1 MIKIEE
7 RKTQKLPGLTSLF
20 LQSPYSDRLLE
31 IVKQCD
37 VRDFNKKTKEWEL
50 PVANLAY
57 LIDSLSCIS
66 DIDITLHKSTPKKIV
81 EYDLMN
87 HKTKPFPHQEDAIKF
102 GLNNNCFLLLDA
114 PGLGKTLDIIC
125 LAEELKAREGL
136 EHCFIVCGIAT
147 LKNNWKE
154 EILKHSRL
162 SCTILGEK
170 TTKTGKTVIGS
181 VSDRANQL
189 KKKIKEFFVI
199 TNIETLR
206 SEEVIKAI
214 KSGKNKFDM
223 MVVDECHTC
232 KSNTSIQSKNLQ
244 KIKDVKH
251 KIGLTGTLFL
261 NNPVDAYVPLH
272 WIGAERGTYSSFK
285 YFYSKFGGNFG
296 NDLLGFRNLDYLKD
310 QLEKYSLRRTK
321 DILNLPPK
329 NIINEYVDMPDA
341 QQIFYDNIKQGIIDQ
356 VDKVHMSTANLLA
369 MVSRLRQ
376 ATACPSI
383 LTTEAIPSG
392 KIDRAVDLAEQ
403 IVSSG
408 EKVVIFSTF
417 KETVKQLS
425 EKLNY
430 LGVVVGTGDND
441 DSEIEEAKIAFQ
453 TDANTRVFIG
463 TTSKC
468 GTGITLNAA
477 SYMIFID
484 HPWTAAGC
492 TQCEDRIHRIGTN
505 RPVFIYYLISKDTID
520 EHVKDVV
527 LDKSILSDY
536 IIDDNVPPQLYD
548 RLKQIIM
555 EMN

>member
-244 KIKDVKH
+244 KLKDIKH

-296 NDLLGFRNLDYLKD
+296 NDLLGFRNLAYLKD
-310 QLEKYSLRRTK
+310 QLETCSLRRGK
-321 DILNLPPK
+321 ELLNLPEK
-329 NIINEYVDMPDA
+329 TVIHEVVELNDKQKQFYQNIV
-341 QQIFYDNIKQGIIDQ
+341 KGIVDQ
-356 VDKVHMSTANLLA
+356 VDKVHISSSEVLSL
-369 MVSRLRQ
+369 VGRLRQ
-376 ATACPSI
+376 ATAYPGI
-383 LTTEAIPSG
+383 LTTESIESS
-392 KIDRAVDLAEQ
+392 KLERCVDLVDQ
-403 IVSSG
+403 IISNN

-417 KETVKQLS
+417 KDTLNPLI
-425 EKLNY
+425 EKLSRYNPV
-430 LGVVVGTGDND
+430 LCTGDVSDEDISKNKKSFQED
-441 DSEIEEAKIAFQ
+441 D
-453 TDANTRVFIG
+453 NTKVFLA
-463 TTSKC
+463 TWQKC
-468 GTGITLNAA
+468 GTGITLTAA
-477 SYMIFID
+477 SYAIFID
-484 HPWTAAGC
+484 TPWTQG
-492 TQCEDRIHRIGTN
+492 QCLQAEDRIHRIGSKK
-505 RPVFIYYLISKDTID
+505 PVTIYYLEAKDTID
-520 EHVKDVV
+520 EDVKRIVQ
-527 LDKSILSDY
+527 DKSIMSDY
-536 IIDDNVPPQLYD
+536 IVDEKIPPVLVE
-548 RLKQIIM
+548 RLKQIIIDL
-555 EMN
+555 

>member
-244 KIKDVKH
+244 KIKDIKH

-310 QLEKYSLRRTK
+310 QLETCSLRRGK
-321 DILNLPPK
+321 ELLNLPEK
-329 NIINEYVDMPDA
+329 TVIHEVVELNDKQKQFYQNIV
-341 QQIFYDNIKQGIIDQ
+341 KGIVDQ
-356 VDKVHMSTANLLA
+356 VDKVHISSSEVLSL
-369 MVSRLRQ
+369 VGRLRQ
-376 ATACPSI
+376 ATAYPGI
-383 LTTEAIPSG
+383 LTTENIESS
-392 KIDRAVDLAEQ
+392 KLERCVDLGGRR
-403 IVSSG
+403 IIKK

-417 KETVKQLS
+417 KDTLNPLI
-425 EKLNY
+425 EKLSRYNPV
-430 LGVVVGTGDND
+430 LCTGDVSDEDISKNKKSFQED
-441 DSEIEEAKIAFQ
+441 D
-453 TDANTRVFIG
+453 NTKVFLA
-463 TTSKC
+463 TWQKC
-468 GTGITLNAA
+468 GTGITLTAA
-477 SYMIFID
+477 SYAIFID
-484 HPWTAAGC
+484 TPWTQG
-492 TQCEDRIHRIGTN
+492 QCLQAEDRIHRIGSKK
-505 RPVFIYYLISKDTID
+505 PVTIYYLEAKDTVD
-520 EHVKDVV
+520 EDVKQIVQ
-527 LDKSILSDY
+527 DKSIMSDY
-536 IIDDNVPPQLYD
+536 IVDEKIPPVLVE
-548 RLKQIIM
+548 RLKQIIIDL
-555 EMN
+555 

>member
-66 DIDITLHKSTPKKIV
+66 DIDITLYKSIPKKIV

-244 KIKDVKH
+244 KIKDIKH

-296 NDLLGFRNLDYLKD
+296 NELLGFRNLDYLKD

-520 EHVKDVV
+520 EDVKQIVQ
-527 LDKSILSDY
+527 DKSIMSDY
-536 IIDDNVPPQLYD
+536 IVDEKIPPVLVE
-548 RLKQIIM
+548 RLKQIIIDL
-555 EMN
+555 

>member
-81 EYDLMN
+81 AYDLMN

-125 LAEELKAREGL
+125 LAEELKVREGL

-341 QQIFYDNIKQGIIDQ
+341 QQIFYDNIKQGIVDQ

-520 EHVKDVV
+520 EHVKDIV

>member
-20 LQSPYSDRLLE
+20 LQSPYSARLLE

-81 EYDLMN
+81 AYDLMN

-102 GLNNNCFLLLDA
+102 GLNNSCFLLLDA

-189 KKKIKEFFVI
+189 KKTIKEFFVI

-206 SEEVIKAI
+206 SEEVIKSI

-310 QLEKYSLRRTK
+310 QLETCSLRRGK
-321 DILNLPPK
+321 ELLNLPEK
-329 NIINEYVDMPDA
+329 TVIHEVVELNDKQKQFYQNIV
-341 QQIFYDNIKQGIIDQ
+341 KGIVDQ
-356 VDKVHMSTANLLA
+356 VDKVHISSSEVLSL
-369 MVSRLRQ
+369 VGRLRQ
-376 ATACPSI
+376 ATAYPGI
-383 LTTEAIPSG
+383 LTTENIESS
-392 KIDRAVDLAEQ
+392 KLERCVDLVDQ
-403 IVSSG
+403 IISNN

-417 KETVKQLS
+417 KDTLNPLV
-425 EKLNY
+425 EKLSKYNPV
-430 LGVVVGTGDND
+430 LCTGDVSDEDISKNKKSFQED
-441 DSEIEEAKIAFQ
+441 D
-453 TDANTRVFIG
+453 NTKVFLA
-463 TTSKC
+463 TWQKC
-468 GTGITLNAA
+468 GTGITLTAA
-477 SYMIFID
+477 SYAIFID
-484 HPWTAAGC
+484 TPWTQG
-492 TQCEDRIHRIGTN
+492 QCLQAEDRIHRIGSKK
-505 RPVFIYYLISKDTID
+505 PVTIYYLEAKDTVD
-520 EHVKDVV
+520 EDVKQIVQ
-527 LDKSILSDY
+527 DKSIMSDY
-536 IIDDNVPPQLYD
+536 IVDEKIPPVLVE
-548 RLKQIIM
+548 RLKQIIIDL
-555 EMN
+555 

>member
-20 LQSPYSDRLLE
+20 LQSPYSARLLE

-37 VRDFNKKTKEWEL
+37 VREFNKKTKEWEL

-81 EYDLMN
+81 AYDLMN

-223 MVVDECHTC
+223 MVIDECHTC

-244 KIKDVKH
+244 KIKDIKH

-310 QLEKYSLRRTK
+310 QLETCSLRRGK
-321 DILNLPPK
+321 ELLNLPEK
-329 NIINEYVDMPDA
+329 TVIHEVVELNDKQKQFYQNIVR
-341 QQIFYDNIKQGIIDQ
+341 GIVDQ
-356 VDKVHMSTANLLA
+356 VDKVHISSSEVLSL
-369 MVSRLRQ
+369 VGRLRQ
-376 ATACPSI
+376 ATAYPGI
-383 LTTEAIPSG
+383 LTTENIESS
-392 KIDRAVDLAEQ
+392 KLERCVDLVDQ
-403 IVSSG
+403 IISNN

-417 KETVKQLS
+417 KDTLNPLV
-425 EKLNY
+425 EKLSKYNPV
-430 LGVVVGTGDND
+430 LCTGDVSDEDISKNKKSFQED
-441 DSEIEEAKIAFQ
+441 D
-453 TDANTRVFIG
+453 NTKVFLA
-463 TTSKC
+463 TWQKC
-468 GTGITLNAA
+468 GTGITLTAA
-477 SYMIFID
+477 SYAIFID
-484 HPWTAAGC
+484 TPWTQG
-492 TQCEDRIHRIGTN
+492 QCLQAEDRIHRIGSKK
-505 RPVFIYYLISKDTID
+505 PVTIYYLEAKDTVD
-520 EHVKDVV
+520 EDVKQIVQ
-527 LDKSILSDY
+527 DKSIMSDY
-536 IIDDNVPPQLYD
+536 IVDEKIPPVLVE
-548 RLKQIIM
+548 RLKQIIIDL
-555 EMN
+555 